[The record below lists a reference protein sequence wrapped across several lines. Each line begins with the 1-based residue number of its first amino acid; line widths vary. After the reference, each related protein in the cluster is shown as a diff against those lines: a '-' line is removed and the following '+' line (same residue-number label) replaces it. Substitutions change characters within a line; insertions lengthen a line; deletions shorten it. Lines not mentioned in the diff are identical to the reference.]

1 MLTLERIDTSVTELW
16 EEMVGG
22 GGGRMAEGRKANRF
36 QISDSFIVFHYF
48 QKYNFNSV

>member
-1 MLTLERIDTSVTELW
+1 MLTLEKIDTSVTELW
-16 EEMVGG
+16 EEMVGEG
-22 GGGRMAEGRKANRF
+22 GGMAEGRKANRF